1 MKTNQRLFFY
11 CNFLLPRKEWLLAI
25 IVMLFSSYTLSAQ
38 QDKTIKGIVTSTK
51 DAMPLPG
58 VNVLIKGTNKVVVTG
73 FDGEYSIKADSND
86 ILVFSYIGF
95 ANQEVTVG
103 NKSQLNIVMNND
115 LNKLDEVVVIGYGTQ
130 KKADI
135 TGAIAVVNVNDAK
148 KTATHDV
155 AKMLQGQVAGVTV
168 QSSGE
173 PGGFVNI
180 KIRGIGSFTNNN
192 PLWVVDGVIL
202 DSPYDLATGDIESI
216 QVLKDA
222 SSAAIYGVRGA
233 NGVVIITTKK
243 GKSGAM
249 VIKYKSV
256 LSVQNVA
263 KRWSLTDR
271 VGYQTIAN
279 VAEANRDLQAGVPIN
294 IAPGNNPSS
303 PYYINNV
310 DTDWQKEAFGT
321 GVIQNHSLGLSG
333 GSESLAYNLNLD
345 YLNHDSYLK
354 TPQQYERY
362 AINLNLNGNKGKF
375 KYGTKISYTQSGKEN
390 FNTYFGTAIS
400 GLLTAIPTIP
410 VYDEN
415 RLGGY
420 GGADSNLQRAI
431 SLNVIGFNN
440 LIQNESK
447 RNRFIGNVWGQ
458 YEIVKGLKYKVNV
471 SVDRLDFKNK
481 YFNPPSDLGWYFVV
495 PEEKATLDVSNG
507 NETRTFFDN
516 TLTYNLNVGKHN
528 IEVLG
533 GLTQENF
540 NHYNHISNGLG
551 FATGAITHLE
561 FANKTSTRE
570 YESRVTGKS
579 YITRFTYNYDDRYF
593 IQGNFRQDKSS
604 LFAEKNNT
612 ANAYSASGGWKL
624 SSEKFIKLPTWVSLV
639 KIRGGY
645 GILGNNTL
653 GAYSYA
659 ETVNPFIGYSFTNAA
674 GVSQL
679 LPGTSVVTSK
689 DPDIKWETSKSTS
702 IALELGFF
710 DNKLQ
715 FTGEFYEKKTSDL
728 IADGPVPLSS
738 GAFPAAITSNV
749 AKVKNSGLEFSLAY
763 TNNDNPF
770 KYNVSANFTT
780 LKNEV
785 LQLNKNND
793 PIYGAASKTV
803 VGGSIG
809 QLYAFEAIGIFQ
821 NDAEVAASPLQNNA
835 RPGDIKFRDTDG
847 DGKITND
854 DRTFQGSAIP
864 KYTFGLNL
872 GCSYKNFDV
881 SMFWQGSAGN
891 KIFNSTYRDL
901 MAGQYSNASTDM
913 LNFWTTINTNTNV
926 PRPIIGD
933 PNSNGRDSNR
943 FIESGDYLKLQN
955 AQIGYNINLKNV
967 KAISKARVYASGQ
980 NLLTLTKYKGYDP
993 DFISDG
999 LFSRGYEGGSFPN
1012 PRTFALGLE
1021 IEF

>member
-1 MKTNQRLFFY
+1 MTNKQLFYY
-11 CNFLLPRKEWLLAI
+11 CNYLLPKKGWALAI
-25 IVMLFSSYTLSAQ
+25 ALLLFSSYTLSAQ
-38 QDKTIKGIVTSTK
+38 DTTITGTVTSEK
-51 DAMPLPG
+51 DLIPLPG
-58 VNVLIKGTNKVVVTG
+58 VNIAVKGTSKTANTDFEG
-73 FDGEYSIKADSND
+73 NFSIQASPDAV
-86 ILVFSYIGF
+86 LVFSYTGY
-95 ANQEVTVG
+95 ANQQLTVG
-103 NKSQLNIVMNND
+103 NQTKVNVSLKEDV
-115 LNKLDEVVVIGYGTQ
+115 NKLDEVVVIGYGTQ
-130 KKADI
+130 KKSDL
-135 TGAIAVVNVNDAK
+135 TGAVGIVNVENAK
-148 KTATHDV
+148 KTVTYDV

-173 PGGFVNI
+173 PGGYVSI

-202 DSPYDLATGDIESI
+202 DSPYDFATGDVESM

-249 VIKYKSV
+249 SIKYKSIF
-256 LSVQNVA
+256 SVQNVA

-279 VAEANRDLQAGVPIN
+279 AAETNRDTQAGVAIN

-303 PYYINNV
+303 PFYIKNV

-321 GVIQNHSLGLSG
+321 GTVQNHSLGLSG
-333 GSESLAYNLNLD
+333 GAETLTYNVNLD
-345 YLNHDSYLK
+345 YFKNDSYLK
-354 TPQQYERY
+354 TPQDYERY
-362 AINLNLNGNKGKF
+362 ALNLNLNGSKGKF
-375 KYGTKISYTQSGKEN
+375 KYGTKLAYTQSDKEN
-390 FNTYFGTAIS
+390 FNNYFGTAIT

-410 VYDEN
+410 VYDAK

-440 LIQNESK
+440 LLQNENK
-447 RNRFIGNVWGQ
+447 RNRFVANFWGQ

-471 SVDRLDFKNK
+471 SFDRLDFKNRF
-481 YFNPPSDLGWYFVV
+481 FNPPSDLGWYFVV
-495 PEEKATLDVSNG
+495 PEEKATLNVSNG
-507 NETRTFFDN
+507 NETRTFLDN
-516 TLTYNLNVGKHN
+516 TLTYNLSVGKHN
-528 IEVLG
+528 IELLG
-533 GLTQENF
+533 GVTQENF
-540 NHYNHISNGLG
+540 NHYNHISSGLG
-551 FATGAITHLE
+551 YSTGEIVHLE
-561 FANKTSTRE
+561 FADKTTTRE
-570 YESRVTGKS
+570 YESRITGKS
-579 YITRFTYNYDDRYF
+579 YISRFSYNYDERYF

-624 SSEKFIKLPTWVSLV
+624 SSEKFLTLPTWVNLV
-639 KIRGGY
+639 KLRAGY

-653 GAYSYA
+653 GAYSFA

-679 LPGTSVVTSK
+679 YPGTSVVTTK
-689 DPDIKWETSKSTS
+689 DPDIKWEISKSSS
-702 IALELGFF
+702 IALELGLF

-715 FTGEFYEKKTSDL
+715 FTSEYYEKRTSDL
-728 IADGPVPLSS
+728 IADGPVALSS

-763 TNNDNPF
+763 ANNDRPF
-770 KYNVSANFTT
+770 KYNVSANFST

-785 LQLNKNND
+785 LELNRNND

-803 VGGSIG
+803 VGGAIG
-809 QLYAFEAIGIFQ
+809 QLYAFETLGIFQ
-821 NDAEVAASPLQNNA
+821 TAAEVAASPLQNNA
-835 RPGDIKFRDTDG
+835 RPGDIKFRDVDG
-847 DGKITND
+847 DGKITNE

-864 KYTFGLNL
+864 KFTFGLNL
-872 GCSYKNFDV
+872 GCSYENFDF
-881 SMFWQGSAGN
+881 SMFWQGNAGN

-901 MAGQYSNASTDM
+901 MNGQYSNASTDM
-913 LNFWTTINTNTNV
+913 LNFWTPTNTNTNV

-933 PNSNGRDSNR
+933 PNANGRDSNR

-955 AQIGYNINLKNV
+955 AQIGYNIPLKNG

-980 NLLTLTKYKGYDP
+980 NILTLTKYRGYDA

-999 LFSRGYEGGSFPN
+999 LFSRAYDGGSFPN

>member
-1 MKTNQRLFFY
+1 MRTNKRLFY
-11 CNFLLPRKEWLLAI
+11 CNFLLPRKAWLLAMV
-25 IVMLFSSYTLSAQ
+25 VMLFSSYNLTA
-38 QDKTIKGIVTSTK
+38 QDKIVTGVITSAK
-51 DAMPLPG
+51 DGMTLPS
-58 VNVLIKGTNKVVVTG
+58 VNVLVKGTSKSANANI
-73 FDGEYSIKADSND
+73 DGKFSIQANPGE
-86 ILVFSYIGF
+86 ILVFSFIGYET
-95 ANQEVTVG
+95 QQVTVG
-103 NKSQLNIVMNND
+103 NQDIVNVALKED
-115 LNKLDEVVVIGYGTQ
+115 VNKLEEVVVIGYGTQ

-135 TGAIAVVNVNDAK
+135 SGSVGIVNVDDAK
-148 KTATHDV
+148 KTITHDV
-155 AKMLQGQVAGVTV
+155 AKILQGQAAGVTV

-180 KIRGIGSFTNNN
+180 KIRGIGSFMNNN

-202 DSPYDLATGDIESI
+202 DSPYDFAAGDVESI

-243 GKSGAM
+243 GKSGVM
-249 VIKYKSV
+249 TIKYKS
-256 LSVQNVA
+256 LFSVQNVA
-263 KRWSLTDR
+263 NRWSLTDR

-279 VAEANRDLQAGVPIN
+279 AAETNRDTQAGVAIN
-294 IAPGNNPSS
+294 IAPGNNPDS
-303 PYYINNV
+303 PFYINNV
-310 DTDWQKEAFGT
+310 DTDWQKEAFGQGT
-321 GVIQNHSLGLSG
+321 VQNHSIGLSG
-333 GSESLAYNLNLD
+333 GAEALSYNLNLD
-345 YLNHDSYLK
+345 YFNNDGYLK
-354 TPQQYERY
+354 TPQNYERY
-362 AINLNLNGNKGKF
+362 SLNLNLNGSKGKF
-375 KYGTKISYTQSGKEN
+375 KYGTKLTYTQSDKEN
-390 FNTYFGTAIS
+390 FNNYFGTAIT

-410 VYDEN
+410 VYDAN

-440 LIQNESK
+440 LLQNENK
-447 RNRFIGNVWGQ
+447 RNRFVANVWGQ
-458 YEIVKGLKYKVNV
+458 YEIAKGLKYKIDV
-471 SVDRLDFKNK
+471 SFDRLDFKNRF
-481 YFNPPSDLGWYFVV
+481 FNPPSDLGWYFVV
-495 PEEKATLDVSNG
+495 PEEKANLNVSNG
-507 NETRTFFDN
+507 NETRTFLNN
-516 TLTYNLNVGKHN
+516 TLNYNLSVGKHK
-528 IEVLG
+528 IELLG

-540 NHYNHISNGLG
+540 NNYNHISNGLG
-551 FATGAITHLE
+551 YSTGEIAHLE
-561 FANKTSTRE
+561 FANTTTTRE
-570 YESRVTGKS
+570 YESRITLKS
-579 YITRFTYNYDDRYF
+579 YISRFSYNYGERYF

-612 ANAYSASGGWKL
+612 ANAYSGSAAWKL
-624 SSEKFIKLPTWVSLV
+624 SSEKFVKLPTWVSLV
-639 KIRGGY
+639 KLRAGY

-659 ETVNPFIGYSFTNAA
+659 ETVNPFIGYSFTNTA

-679 LPGTSVVTSK
+679 FPGTSVVTIK
-689 DPDIKWETSKSTS
+689 DPNIKWETSKSSS
-702 IALELGFF
+702 IALELGLF
-710 DNKLQ
+710 DDKLQ
-715 FTGEFYEKKTSDL
+715 FTSEYYEKRTSDL
-728 IADGPVPLSS
+728 IADGPVALSS

-763 TNNDNPF
+763 TNNDHPF
-770 KYNVSANFTT
+770 KYNVSANFST

-785 LQLNKNND
+785 LQLNRNND

-809 QLYAFEAIGIFQ
+809 QLYAFETLGIFQ
-821 NDAEVAASPLQNNA
+821 TAAEVAESPLQNNA
-835 RPGDIKFRDTDG
+835 RPGDIKFRDVDG
-847 DGKITND
+847 DGKITNE

-872 GCSYKNFDV
+872 GCSYKNFDF
-881 SMFWQGSAGN
+881 SMFWQGNAGN

-901 MAGQYSNASTDM
+901 MNGQYSNASTDM
-913 LNFWTTINTNTNV
+913 LNFWTPTNTNTNV

-933 PNSNGRDSNR
+933 PNANGRDSDR

-955 AQIGYNINLKNV
+955 AQLGYNVPLKNV

-993 DFISDG
+993 DIISDG
-999 LFSRGYEGGSFPN
+999 LFSRAFDGGSFPN
-1012 PRTFALGLE
+1012 PRTFTLGLE